1 MKNHID
7 NGGRPEA
14 AVNEGNELKHYR
26 LLVCLL
32 GGMGDTIVLVSSSRD
47 KFYKRYRREKVGTR
61 RRQKKEE
68 ILR

>member
-7 NGGRPEA
+7 DGERPEA
-14 AVNEGNELKHYR
+14 VVDEGDEFKHS
-26 LLVCLL
+26 CLIDRPL